1 MLHIVLGAGAG
12 ALAGSAMWRWLRT
25 GHYRSVDDTPR
36 RDLRSCW
43 LVVPAAAVAGALA
56 GWCPGALAPAAWIYL
71 VGGVLVTWI
80 DLDVHRVP
88 DGVLRLWTP
97 LLVVAVVGA
106 AAATDD
112 LRMLVAAVGGAGA
125 LGALFLVLAL
135 VGSMGLGDVKLAA
148 VTGLFTGALG
158 WPFLATAVVLG
169 FLAAAVAGAWLLT
182 RGSARTA
189 HLAFGPA
196 IVVGAAAAVIR
207 FGIGT

>member
-1 MLHIVLGAGAG
+1 
-12 ALAGSAMWRWLRT
+12 MWRWLRT
-25 GHYRSVDDTPR
+25 GRYRRVDDTPR
-36 RDLRSCW
+36 RDLRTCW

-56 GWCPGALAPAAWIYL
+56 GWCPGWLAPAAWVYL

-88 DGVLRLWTP
+88 DAVLKFWTP
-97 LLVVAVVGA
+97 LLAVAVTAA

-112 LRMLVAAVGGAGA
+112 PGMLVAAVGGAGA
-125 LGALFLVLAL
+125 MGALFLLLA
-135 VGSMGLGDVKLAA
+135 VIGSMGLGDVKLAA

-158 WPFLATAVVLG
+158 WPFLGTGVVLG
-169 FLAAAVAGAWLLT
+169 FMAAAASGVWLLT
-182 RGSARTA
+182 RGTARTA

-196 IVVGAAAAVIR
+196 IVLGATAAVIR